1 MHIHPL
7 LYSMWQKAT
16 FFNATGQVL
25 LILECFVAGQIAIDC
40 IYRPMDVFGEKFNDL
55 VVSKLPPKW
64 CHKREMFH

>member
-1 MHIHPL
+1 M
-7 LYSMWQKAT
+7 
-16 FFNATGQVL
+16 
-25 LILECFVAGQIAIDC
+25 AGQIAIDC